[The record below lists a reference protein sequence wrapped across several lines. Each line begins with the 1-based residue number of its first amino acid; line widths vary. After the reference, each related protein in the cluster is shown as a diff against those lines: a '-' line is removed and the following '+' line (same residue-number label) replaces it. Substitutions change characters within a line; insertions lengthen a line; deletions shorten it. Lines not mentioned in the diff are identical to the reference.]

1 MAFGGR
7 TRNGGMSSV
16 VPVMASL
23 AMVRA
28 QSNALMRRLVK
39 EHVVLPAGAPFVV
52 TLAEQYILCDPDFN
66 HVIPVTDGFSATR
79 EALTASFAGA
89 RFQGRIFVVKD

>member
-1 MAFGGR
+1 MAFGGWA
-7 TRNGGMSSV
+7 RNCSISLA
-16 VPVMASL
+16 VPMMGSL
-23 AMVRA
+23 AMARA
-28 QSNALMRRLVK
+28 QSNALMRRLLR
-39 EHVVLPAGAPFVV
+39 EHVVLPVGAPFAV